1 MRKLLLILAAMM
13 PVAPMTAAAAFVD
26 DVRAWRAGHEAE
38 IVARLSDLARLRSIP
53 ADPEGLTN
61 TAARLQVLLTERGFA
76 AQLLPAAGAPPV
88 VFGELKTAGAAR
100 TVVFYAHYDGQP
112 VTPSEWRSEPFTPV
126 MRAGKADTREIDM
139 KTAKPPFDPEWRLY
153 GRAVGDDKSSIAA
166 FLAAFDA
173 LKALGR
179 APSVNIKVVWEG
191 EEEKSSPHLEGVLR
205 GNQALLA
212 ADLWLIGDG
221 PMHQSRAPTLYFG
234 ARGTLSLEAV
244 IYGPLAALHDGHYG
258 NWAPN
263 PAVMAAEFIAS
274 LRDSEGGIAIP
285 GFASDVRPLTPAETK
300 AIAELPPVEAALKQ
314 EFGIGRAEGAQGLT
328 ASTMRPAINVRGF
341 RAGQVGAQAANAI
354 PTEAAVSFDFRL
366 VPGQTPA
373 AVRKKVEDYLKARGW
388 TVVSADPDAA
398 ARAAHGRIVKLA
410 WGGGYPALRSDMES
424 PAAKAVI
431 AAAGRAAGKKVA
443 LVPMMGGSVPL
454 TMFEDVF
461 HVPIIVLPIA
471 NHDNNQHAA
480 DENLR
485 LANLWAGV
493 ETYAGLMGGLTW

>member
-1 MRKLLLILAAMM
+1 MKKLLAVLTVLFPMGAHAAL
-13 PVAPMTAAAAFVD
+13 VD
-26 DVRAWRAGHEAE
+26 DVRNWRAGHEAD
-38 IVARLSDLARLRSIP
+38 IVARLSELTRLRSVA

-61 TAARLQVLLTERGFA
+61 AGNRLLALLAERGFA

-88 VFGELKTAGAAR
+88 VFAELKTPGAKR
-100 TVVFYAHYDGQP
+100 TVTFYAHYDGQP
-112 VTPSEWRSEPFTPV
+112 VTPSEWHSDPFTPV
-126 MRAGKADTREIDM
+126 VRAGKVDAREIDM
-139 KTAKPPFDPEWRLY
+139 KAAKPPFDPEWRLY
-153 GRAVGDDKSSIAA
+153 GRAAGDDKSSITA

-173 LKALGR
+173 LKAVGR

-191 EEEKSSPHLEGVLR
+191 EEERGSAHLEAVMR

-212 ADLWLIGDG
+212 SDLWLIGDG
-221 PMHQSRAPTLYFG
+221 PMHQSRTATLYFG
-234 ARGTLSLEAV
+234 ARGSMGLEAV
-244 IYGPLAALHDGHYG
+244 IYGPLSALHDGHYG
-258 NWAPN
+258 NWVPN
-263 PAVMAAEFIAS
+263 PAAMAAEFITA

-285 GFASDVRPLTPAETK
+285 GFSSDVRPLTPAETK

-314 EFGIGRAEGAQGLT
+314 EFGIGRSEGSAGLT

-373 AVRKKVEDYLKARGW
+373 GVRKKVEDYVKAKGW
-388 TVVSADPDAA
+388 TVVTADPDAA
-398 ARAAHGRIVKLA
+398 TRAAHGRIVRLN
-410 WGGGYPALRSDMES
+410 WGGGYAALRSDMDS

-431 AAAGRAAGKKVA
+431 ASAGRAAGTKLA
-443 LVPMMGGSVPL
+443 LLPMMGGSVPIN
-454 TMFEDVF
+454 MFEDVF
-461 HVPIIVLPIA
+461 HVPIIGLPIA

-485 LANLWAGV
+485 FANLWAGI
-493 ETYAGLMGGLTW
+493 ETYAGLMADLNW

>member
-1 MRKLLLILAAMM
+1 MKKLLAVMAAL
-13 PVAPMTAAAAFVD
+13 APMSAQGAMID
-26 DVRAWRAGHEAE
+26 DVRNWRAGHEVE
-38 IVARLSDLARLRSIP
+38 IVGSLSELTRLRSVP

-61 TAARLQVLLTERGFA
+61 TAARLQALLTERGFA
-76 AQLLPAAGAPPV
+76 AQLLTAAGAPPV
-88 VFGELKTAGAAR
+88 VFGELKTPSAKR
-100 TVVFYAHYDGQP
+100 TVTFYAHYDGQP
-112 VTPSEWRSEPFTPV
+112 VTPSEWHSEPFTPV
-126 MRAGKADTREIDM
+126 MRAGKVDSREIDM

-153 GRAVGDDKSSIAA
+153 GRAAGDDKSSIIA

-173 LKALGR
+173 LKAADR

-191 EEEKSSPHLEGVLR
+191 EEERSSPHLEGVLR

-212 ADLWLIGDG
+212 SDLWLIGDG

-258 NWAPN
+258 NWVPN
-263 PAVMAAEFIAS
+263 PAAMAAEFIAS

-285 GFASDVRPLTPAETK
+285 GFASDVRPLTPVETK

-314 EFGIGRAEGAQGLT
+314 EFGIGRSEGSAGLT

-366 VPGQTPA
+366 VPDQTPA
-373 AVRKKVEDYLKARGW
+373 SVKKKVEDYLKAKGW
-388 TVVSADPDAA
+388 TVVAADPDLAQ
-398 ARAAHGRIVKLA
+398 RTAHGRIVKLA
-410 WGGGYPALRSDMES
+410 WGGGYPALRSDMDS
-424 PAAKAVI
+424 PAARAVI
-431 AAAGRAAGKKVA
+431 ASVGRAAGRKLA
-443 LVPMMGGSVPL
+443 LLPMMGGSVPIN
-454 TMFEDVF
+454 MFEDVF
-461 HVPIIVLPIA
+461 KVPIIVLPIA

-485 LANLWAGV
+485 LANLWAGI
-493 ETYAGLMGGLTW
+493 ETYAGLMGDLNW

>member
-1 MRKLLLILAAMM
+1 MKKILTAVALMM
-13 PVAPMTAAAAFVD
+13 PMAAQGALVD
-26 DVRAWRAGHEAE
+26 DVRNWRASHEAE
-38 IVARLSDLARLRSIP
+38 IVATLAELTRLRSVP

-61 TAARLQVLLTERGFA
+61 TAARLRALLAERGFA

-88 VFGELKTAGAAR
+88 VFGELKTPGAKR
-100 TVVFYAHYDGQP
+100 TVTFYAHYDGQP
-112 VTPSEWRSEPFTPV
+112 VTPSEWHSEPFTPV
-126 MRAGKADTREIDM
+126 MRAGKIDSREIDM

-153 GRAVGDDKSSIAA
+153 GRATGDDKSSITA

-173 LKALGR
+173 LKAAGR

-191 EEEKSSPHLEGVLR
+191 EEERSSPHLEPVLR

-212 ADLWLIGDG
+212 SDLWLIGDG
-221 PMHQSRAPTLYFG
+221 PMHQSRTPTLYFG

-258 NWAPN
+258 NWVPN
-263 PAVMAAEFIAS
+263 PAAMAAEFIAS

-285 GFASDVRPLTPAETK
+285 GFASDVRPLTAAETK

-314 EFGIGRAEGAQGLT
+314 EFGIGRSEGSGGLT

-341 RAGQVGAQAANAI
+341 RAGQVGAAAANAI
-354 PTEAAVSFDFRL
+354 PIEAAVSFDFRL
-366 VPGQTPA
+366 VPDQTPA
-373 AVRKKVEDYLKARGW
+373 AIKKKVEDYLKAKGW
-388 TVVSADPDAA
+388 TVVAAEPDAA
-398 ARAAHGRIVKLA
+398 MRAAHGRIVKLS

-424 PAAKAVI
+424 AAAKAVI
-431 AAAGRAAGKKVA
+431 ASAGRAAGKKLA
-443 LVPMMGGSVPL
+443 LLPMMGGSVPIN
-454 TMFEDVF
+454 MFEDVF
-461 HVPIIVLPIA
+461 KVPIIVLPIA

-485 LANLWAGV
+485 LGNLWAGI
-493 ETYAGLMGGLTW
+493 ETYAGLMGDLNW